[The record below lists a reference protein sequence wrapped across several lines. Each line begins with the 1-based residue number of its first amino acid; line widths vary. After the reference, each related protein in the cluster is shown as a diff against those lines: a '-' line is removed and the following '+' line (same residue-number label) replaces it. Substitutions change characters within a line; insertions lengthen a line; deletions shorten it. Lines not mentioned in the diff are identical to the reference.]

1 MCIKQSC
8 CPCRCRREKPASPA
22 PSRPPTPDP
31 APPKRNRGISKLS
44 LCCPES
50 LAASLRRGD
59 ESGWHRCFRHGSLK
73 QPQRAVR
80 GRARERPAP
89 GSLRGEGGAGGGSA
103 GTEPGR
109 PCRGLSAA
117 VTSLQASFAGPA
129 EAGVSFLTQL
139 LVPFHCSADS
149 SPSAPRCCVQ
159 QPPAPRLEAR
169 PGSSGS
175 CRLSSVS
182 GRGSCGTVGG
192 PPRLP
197 HRRPGQESLGTTLLR
212 LSKDSRASSGQTAGH
227 VGGSA
232 LPALRSCPSGDPLSL
247 LVPGVAGC
255 RLLQCRLSPSL
266 HIFSC

>member
-31 APPKRNRGISKLS
+31 APSKRNRGISKLS

-80 GRARERPAP
+80 GRAREHPAP

-169 PGSSGS
+169 GLLGKPWAQLCVGADGAAGQWGARPV
-175 CRLSSVS
+175 CRTAAQDGDRRARHCCVFQKTVAPVL
-182 GRGSCGTVGG
+182 GRQQGTWGA
-192 PPRLP
+192 
-197 HRRPGQESLGTTLLR
+197 RPCQR
-212 LSKDSRASSGQTAGH
+212 
-227 VGGSA
+227 
-232 LPALRSCPSGDPLSL
+232 
-247 LVPGVAGC
+247 
-255 RLLQCRLSPSL
+255 
-266 HIFSC
+266 